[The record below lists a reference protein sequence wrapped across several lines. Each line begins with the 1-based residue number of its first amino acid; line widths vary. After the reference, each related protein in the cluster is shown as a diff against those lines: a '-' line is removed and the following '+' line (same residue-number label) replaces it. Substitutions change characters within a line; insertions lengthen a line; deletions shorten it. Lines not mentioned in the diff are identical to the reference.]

1 MSLPIDLGLLESDKK
16 FQQMCFR
23 LAQKEFP
30 TAIPVGIGWWDGGR
44 DIVQFNDGGGDVV
57 WQCKFTQRSLS
68 ELKPRIVKSLE
79 SLAPSREI
87 SRWILC
93 LSVEA
98 SGAFLDWLR
107 ETLRK
112 QPIVKS
118 WEVWDREVLLKRLDQ
133 HRDVLEVFFYPVW
146 KSLESR
152 FRTEELELVRY
163 ELDRDC
169 GWKPMDSSILSF
181 FQKGTSSDLVV
192 DLIVRNRGTLQALLQ
207 SIRLEIADVRRYLR
221 GLPGTGL
228 LWPQHSYTI
237 SLHGGAPG
245 IRTERLEPPLV
256 VDPGA
261 HQRFRIKFV
270 EAGYAWTGYVRL
282 ALIYGSEREL
292 ILPWTFLK
300 A

>member
-1 MSLPIDLGLLESDKK
+1 M
-16 FQQMCFR
+16 
-23 LAQKEFP
+23 
-30 TAIPVGIGWWDGGR
+30 
-44 DIVQFNDGGGDVV
+44 
-57 WQCKFTQRSLS
+57 
-68 ELKPRIVKSLE
+68 
-79 SLAPSREI
+79 
-87 SRWILC
+87 
-93 LSVEA
+93 SVEA

-207 SIRLEIADVRRYLR
+207 SIRLEIADVRR
-221 GLPGTGL
+221 LP
-228 LWPQHSYTI
+228 S
-237 SLHGGAPG
+237 
-245 IRTERLEPPLV
+245 RTARHRLIV
-256 VDPGA
+256 A
-261 HQRFRIKFV
+261 
-270 EAGYAWTGYVRL
+270 T
-282 ALIYGSEREL
+282 
-292 ILPWTFLK
+292 T
-300 A
+300 